1 MDTTS
6 IHQVM
11 PARASRLEG
20 GQDRGLALWRAAAFV
35 LLAALLLAA
44 GSAWAQSTGNMAGVP
59 ANPMTIID
67 QGANEDGVA
76 ERIMRGLLGE
86 SFNAPFT
93 LAMPS
98 TIFGYMFAAFN
109 IFVFAAAVAWG
120 TYGVTAGIVQTA
132 HEGVVL
138 GKRLSAIWLPIRL
151 VTGVGSLVPA
161 FGGFSLSQAL
171 MIMALGWGINGANFI
186 TSKAV
191 EAFSTF
197 APLTQPSIVS
207 GRFAHSG
214 QDLATA
220 LFLQELCVR
229 GTLKHNAQMGAGTD
243 QGGGASGTVQVP
255 PGSLLVDNSH
265 NFNQYVDD
273 TVSTSTKI
281 RNWFRQNSDRGGVES
296 KGYVFGTKAHPMECM
311 GVGITR
317 RYVDLSGGIIAR
329 QYRNE
334 NVGYEAVNEQAY
346 RRYEAALAALRQDI
360 TTVADNFIRAAD
372 EQRDRADADKLVFPY
387 RDLSILGIRF
397 TDAVS
402 RMPRDG
408 QASDSTNAGNSN
420 DGLIK
425 AQAMQQIK
433 SLGFLSLGSY
443 YGVISEANNAIT
455 QAQDAAEIVILT
467 KKGKRMDAA
476 NHEAFQEQFG
486 SGSSKNR
493 YMELALKSMKE
504 TQEGAAGDPLSFE
517 LASGGRSWGQIILN
531 HTLGAAITGT
541 DRAASFRLIDP
552 IVSAKNL
559 GDYMM
564 TFGSTVIIG
573 GKVLD
578 WITSFFKKGDS
589 SGDGGGGGGKAS
601 FISTLAWVFLIL
613 GALLAIYIPMVPFLN
628 WVSAMVQYVSTV
640 VQAFVAAPLWSFAHV
655 AVDGEGM
662 GQRAERGY
670 LFLMLVLFKP
680 SLMVIAFFAAAG
692 MVILIGSAVT
702 WMFMLTVSNVQGNS
716 VTGLVTVVF
725 FVMMYFIIL
734 NLIVQSSFNL
744 VEEISDDVIGW
755 VGQAGKSG
763 VGRGM
768 DDRMGNVFIAGTRAV
783 RSDASVMMSAGRAA
797 GR

>member
-44 GSAWAQSTGNMAGVP
+44 GSAWAQSTGNMAGMP

-67 QGANEDGVA
+67 QGANEDGIA

-171 MIMALGWGINGANFI
+171 MIMALGWGINGANYI
-186 TSKAV
+186 TTKAV
-191 EAFSTF
+191 EAFSSF

-243 QGGGASGTVQVP
+243 QGGGGSGSVQVP
-255 PGSLLVDNSH
+255 PGSLLVDNSQ
-265 NFNQYVDD
+265 NFNQYVND
-273 TVSTSTKI
+273 TVSAFTKV
-281 RNWFRQNSDRGGVES
+281 RNLFRSNGLES
-296 KGYVFGTKAHPMECM
+296 KGYVFGTKARPMECM

-317 RYVDLSGGIIAR
+317 RYVDLSGGTIFR
-329 QYRNE
+329 QYRND
-334 NVGYEAVNEQAY
+334 NTGYRAVNEQAY

-360 TTVADNFIRAAD
+360 TTVADKFIRAAD
-372 EQRDRADADKLVFPY
+372 EQRDRADAEQLAFPY
-387 RDLSILGIRF
+387 RDLAMLGIRF

-402 RMPRDG
+402 RMPREEVDG
-408 QASDSTNAGNSN
+408 GTNAGNID

-425 AQAMQQIK
+425 SQAMQQIK

-443 YGVISEANNAIT
+443 YGTISEANNAIT

-467 KKGKRMDAA
+467 KKGKRMDEAS
-476 NHEAFQEQFG
+476 HEAFQEQFG
-486 SGSSKNR
+486 GGSSKNR

-504 TQEGAAGDPLSFE
+504 IQEGAAGDPLSFE

-531 HTLGAAITGT
+531 HTLGAAVTGT

-552 IVSAKNL
+552 IISAKNL

-589 SGDGGGGGGKAS
+589 GSGGGGGSKAG

-702 WMFMLTVSNVQGNS
+702 WLFMLVVSNVQGNS
-716 VTGLVTVVF
+716 VTGLATVVF